1 MRHQTE
7 HSFIKFVRYKCYHT
21 VHPQNTARGG
31 SAVII
36 RDNLIH
42 YEEASYR
49 TDAIQA
55 TVVNVKTSRY
65 NFNVCSA
72 YFPPRNNLKKI
83 HYLEF
88 LKSLGEKF
96 IVGGDFNTKNK
107 YWGSRLTTVKGKEM
121 LSALKDYGCECHST
135 GKPTYWPTDLNKKPD
150 LLDFFISRKISANY
164 VDIEENF
171 DLSSDHSPI
180 ILTLSETLIRQEA
193 TLSLINKTTDW
204 ESFQINLNNLVKL
217 NISLQSKEELDYET
231 EKFITDIQQA
241 AWKNTAK
248 TQPVKKGQI
257 CYPMEVKKLVV
268 EKRKAR
274 RKWQNTRHPV
284 DKNKLNNLTQRLNR
298 KIKEIKENTMNS
310 FLMRL
315 TADIDTN
322 YSLWKATKRIKRPIM
337 QVPPL
342 KAPNGEWVRKNNQKA
357 DLFASYLEETFHPHD
372 TENDSNFHDIIYHEE
387 SEIISP
393 VTPKE
398 VETEI

>member
-1 MRHQTE
+1 LWNANGIRERQTEFRAFLDLQNIDIGFISETHLTE
-7 HSFIKFVRYKCYHT
+7 HSFIKFEGYKCYHT

-241 AWKNTAK
+241 IWKNTAK
-248 TQPVKKGQI
+248 TQPV
-257 CYPMEVKKLVV
+257 
-268 EKRKAR
+268 RKAR
-274 RKWQNTRHPV
+274 
-284 DKNKLNNLTQRLNR
+284 
-298 KIKEIKENTMNS
+298 
-310 FLMRL
+310 
-315 TADIDTN
+315 
-322 YSLWKATKRIKRPIM
+322 Y
-337 QVPPL
+337 
-342 KAPNGEWVRKNNQKA
+342 
-357 DLFASYLEETFHPHD
+357 
-372 TENDSNFHDIIYHEE
+372 
-387 SEIISP
+387 
-393 VTPKE
+393 VTPWKLKHW
-398 VETEI
+398 